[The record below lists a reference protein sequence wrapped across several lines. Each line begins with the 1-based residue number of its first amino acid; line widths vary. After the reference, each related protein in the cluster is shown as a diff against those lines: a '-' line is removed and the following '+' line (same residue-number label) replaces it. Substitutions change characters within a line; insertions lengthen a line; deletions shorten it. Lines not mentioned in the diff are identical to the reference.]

1 MIQSKVYQKNYQTAL
16 KKQVGGILDTMHEN
30 EFKTVSAYL
39 NKCYEEAFIG
49 TMFDLQGQGIPL
61 CFPLDQEAMVRAVQL
76 DSKISQGLYSRLGE
90 DVSLLKKRITAEVSR
105 GISNGMSY
113 EKVAQQIG
121 FKMLGTYD
129 TPRWCLCKGFENC
142 KN

>member
-1 MIQSKVYQKNYQTAL
+1 
-16 KKQVGGILDTMHEN
+16 
-30 EFKTVSAYL
+30 
-39 NKCYEEAFIG
+39 
-49 TMFDLQGQGIPL
+49 MFDLQGQGIPL

-90 DVSLLKKRITAEVSR
+90 DVSMLKKHITSEISR

-121 FKMLGTYD
+121 FKMMGTYD
-129 TPRWCLCKGFENC
+129 TPPVVLMQRL
-142 KN
+142 